1 MQLSVTAAAMHHH
14 YEKEDKV
21 DDLIVIAPAPSPT
34 GVDAFDTH
42 HHPFNFC
49 TPHDN
54 SKKPSSTKANKLRH
68 DFQHNHE
75 YAQKSSP
82 LYSSAPP
89 QIQAAATKFINKP
102 TIVNWDR
109 LVHLFRV
116 DRRRREGRMREKQVM
131 GLSEEDVVDV
141 KLEEQATCEERL
153 QQQLH
158 DGVLQ
163 EEKESSPCSER
174 DSNIETS
181 LVDNDDYEDEEEDE
195 LSTVVGGEK
204 EKEDD
209 ADYDNVAGSSIYEEE
224 EPTAATA
231 ATLHVKKIS
240 LNKSSSTTTTERSS
254 SDWMGAFRL
263 IYQLLFVS
271 NALIQLA
278 AFLNRFRNMRTR
290 KNRRRQSCGL

>member
-1 MQLSVTAAAMHHH
+1 MQLSVTAASMHHH
-14 YEKEDKV
+14 KEGKV

-49 TPHDN
+49 THDN

-163 EEKESSPCSER
+163 EEKASSPCFER
-174 DSNIETS
+174 GTREAS
-181 LVDNDDYEDEEEDE
+181 LVDNDDYKDEEEDK
-195 LSTVVGGEK
+195 LPKVVGGEK

-224 EPTAATA
+224 ESTGATT

-240 LNKSSSTTTTERSS
+240 LNKSSSTTTTERNS

-263 IYQLLFVS
+263 IYQ
-271 NALIQLA
+271 
-278 AFLNRFRNMRTR
+278 
-290 KNRRRQSCGL
+290 